1 MTSTIVGLCLV
12 LAVMLNFYI
21 LGVSRLRMLIAA
33 VAMQGVLLGLLYP
46 IVHQGFLPE
55 AGGLT
60 SMSPLALLRLALLTL
75 AIVGV
80 KGFLIPKLLFKAVLL
95 ANIRTTISSVIGFTP
110 SLLLG
115 GIGTGAA
122 LIFSKQLP
130 LPEGHQHHL
139 LIPVALA
146 TVLTGFLMLVTRR
159 EALGQVLGYIVLE
172 NGIFIFGLLLIE
184 AVPLLV
190 EFGIVLDMFVGVFV
204 MGIIVNHVSRAFP
217 EASTEHLQT
226 LREEI

>member
-1 MTSTIVGLCLV
+1 MISNIVDPCMV

-21 LGVSRLRMLIAA
+21 LGVSRLRMLIAV
-33 VAMQGVLLGLLYP
+33 VAIQGVLLGLMYP

-60 SMSPLALLRLALLTL
+60 SLSPLNLLRLAVLTL
-75 AIVGV
+75 AIVGI
-80 KGFLIPKLLFKAVLL
+80 KGMLIPRLLLKAVLL
-95 ANIRTTISSVIGFTP
+95 ADIRPTISSVIGFMPT
-110 SLLLG
+110 LLLG
-115 GIGTGAA
+115 GVGTGAA
-122 LIFSKQLP
+122 LVFAKQLP

-139 LIPVALA
+139 LIPAALA
-146 TVLTGFLMLVTRR
+146 TVLSGFLMLVTRR
-159 EALGQVLGYIVLE
+159 EALGQVLGYIVME

-190 EFGIVLDMFVGVFV
+190 EFGVVLDLFVGVFV

-217 EASTEHLQT
+217 EASTEHLRS
-226 LREEI
+226 LRE